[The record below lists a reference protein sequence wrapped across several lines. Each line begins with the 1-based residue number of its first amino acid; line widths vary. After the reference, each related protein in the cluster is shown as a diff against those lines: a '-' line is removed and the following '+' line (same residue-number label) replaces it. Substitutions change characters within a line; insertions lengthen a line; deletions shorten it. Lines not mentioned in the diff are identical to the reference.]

1 MPCDI
6 RSKLDSQHEYIIVS
20 CDPDISIPQNDD
32 IKRLNDVLDEINSE
46 NPDMTAYY
54 LGILLQASNGM
65 SLFDDEFIRKAKEND
80 FMFEELTDI
89 KWRMEIDEIAACYL
103 LQELG
108 VPFDKDMSKDSIE
121 HLKDEEIVDYIN
133 WKYIWEKYGDMGF
146 KLVTSEDPADNRIFL
161 VYWK

>member
-1 MPCDI
+1 
-6 RSKLDSQHEYIIVS
+6 
-20 CDPDISIPQNDD
+20 
-32 IKRLNDVLDEINSE
+32 
-46 NPDMTAYY
+46 
-54 LGILLQASNGM
+54 M

-108 VPFDKDMSKDSIE
+108 VPFGKDMSKDSVE

-133 WKYIWEKYGDMGF
+133 WKYIWEKYVDMGF
-146 KLVTSEDPADNRIFL
+146 KLVTSEDPDDNRIFL